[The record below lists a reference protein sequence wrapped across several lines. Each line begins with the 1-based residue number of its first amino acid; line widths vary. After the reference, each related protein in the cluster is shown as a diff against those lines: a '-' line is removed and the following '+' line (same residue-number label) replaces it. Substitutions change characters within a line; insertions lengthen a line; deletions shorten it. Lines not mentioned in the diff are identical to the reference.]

1 FDASTAVR
9 DEAKAMRPISDF
21 PAALCRKIRLV
32 LTDVDDTL
40 TFAGRLGAGA
50 YDALERLERAGILVI
65 PVTAAPAGWCDLMAR
80 MWPVRA
86 VIGENGG
93 LCFSRAG
100 EGRELRRAFWQ
111 SEDERARSMTRLAGI
126 AAQIRAAVPEA
137 ITAADQ
143 PFRQTTWALQ
153 AAGESDLATRMAAA
167 WRDAGATATINTLW
181 VMGWLGGF
189 DKLKMALRMAGELLA
204 LDLAAE
210 KEAVLYVGDSLND
223 EPMFRFFPNSV
234 GVSTVTDYRDRL
246 NALPPWVT
254 RGPGG
259 AGFVEVADMLLAGR

>member
-1 FDASTAVR
+1 
-9 DEAKAMRPISDF
+9 MRPISDF
-21 PAALCRKIRLV
+21 PAAARRKIRLV

-40 TFAGRLGAGA
+40 TFAGRLSAA
-50 YDALERLERAGILVI
+50 TYDALERLERAGIVVI

-93 LCFSRAG
+93 LCFSRGG

-111 SEDERARSMTRLAGI
+111 SDDERARSMARLADI
-126 AAQIRAAVPEA
+126 AAQILAAFPEA

-153 AAGESDLATRMAAA
+153 VAGKGDVAARMAAT
-167 WRDAGATATINTLW
+167 WRGAGAAATINTLW
-181 VMGWLGGF
+181 VLGWFGGF
-189 DKLKMALRMAGELLA
+189 DKLAMARRVARELLA

-210 KEAVLYVGDSLND
+210 SEAVLYVGNSLND

-234 GVSTVTDYRDRL
+234 GVSTVADYLDRL
-246 NALPPWVT
+246 TAVPQWVT
-254 RGPGG
+254 RGSGG
-259 AGFVEVADMLLAGR
+259 AGFGEVAEMLLTGR

>member
-1 FDASTAVR
+1 
-9 DEAKAMRPISDF
+9 MRPIRDF
-21 PAALCRKIRLV
+21 PAAARRTIRLV

-40 TFAGRLGAGA
+40 TFAGRLAA
-50 YDALERLERAGILVI
+50 APYAALERLERAGIVVI

-93 LCFSRAG
+93 LCFSRGG

-111 SEDERARSMTRLAGI
+111 SEEERARSMARLAEI
-126 AAQIRAAVPEA
+126 AAQIRAAFPA

-143 PFRQTTWALQ
+143 PFRQTTWALHASREGD
-153 AAGESDLATRMAAA
+153 AASRIAAA
-167 WRDAGATATINTLW
+167 WRDAGAAATINTLW
-181 VMGWLGGF
+181 VLGWLGGF
-189 DKLKMALRMAGELLA
+189 DKLAMALRMAGELLA
-204 LDLAAE
+204 LDLAAARD
-210 KEAVLYVGDSLND
+210 AVLYVGDSLND

-234 GVSTVTDYRDRL
+234 GVSTVTDYLDRL
-246 NALPPWVT
+246 AAVPQWVT